1 MPHLVE
7 ELTKKG
13 LLRPPAWLPDNVL
26 YLTVMGSTAYGCAMP
41 DSGSDLDVYGVCCPP
56 RRVVFPHTEGHVLNF
71 GKKLVPERFD
81 QFQMHRVVDADAHGG
96 KGQEYDFDV
105 KNVVNYFQLCMDNNP
120 NMLDSLFT
128 PQHCVLYS
136 APVWDMV
143 RSNKQ
148 MFLHK
153 GCYHRLKGY
162 AYSQLHKMSN
172 KEKESEKRQASI
184 DAYGYDVKFGY
195 HVVRLVLQC
204 EQLLVE
210 GTMDLM
216 RNAEVLKAVRRGEW
230 TEERVRQFFEDKEK
244 HLEELYHSSTVL
256 PYEPDEK
263 ALRTLLLN
271 VLETH
276 YGTLKGCVDSV
287 SRERDGLVAIRKVLD
302 GLGV

>member
-41 DSGSDLDVYGVCCPP
+41 DSGSDLDVYGAVCPP
-56 RRVVFPHTEGHVLNF
+56 KRIVFPHTENHVRGF
-71 GKKLVPERFD
+71 GKKLVPETFNVFC
-81 QFQMHRVVDADAHGG
+81 QHHVVDPDAHGG
-96 KGQEYDFDV
+96 KGQEYDVDV
-105 KNVVNYFQLCMDNNP
+105 KNVVNYFQLCMENNP
-120 NMLDSLFT
+120 NMLDTLFT
-128 PQHCVLYS
+128 SQHSVLYS
-136 APVWDMV
+136 APCWQMV
-143 RSNKQ
+143 RENRHL
-148 MFLHK
+148 FLSK
-153 GCYHRLKGY
+153 RVQKSFSGY
-162 AYSQLHKMSN
+162 AYSQLGLMSK
-172 KEKESEKRQASI
+172 KEKESPKRQASI
-184 DAYGYDVKFGY
+184 DAYGYDVKFAY
-195 HVVRLVLQC
+195 HVVRLVLQT
-204 EQLLVE
+204 EQLLTE

-216 RNAEVLKAVRRGEW
+216 RNGELLKSVRRGEW
-230 TEERVRQFFEDKEK
+230 TEERVRQFFADKER
-244 HLEELYHSSTVL
+244 HLEELYNTSKVL